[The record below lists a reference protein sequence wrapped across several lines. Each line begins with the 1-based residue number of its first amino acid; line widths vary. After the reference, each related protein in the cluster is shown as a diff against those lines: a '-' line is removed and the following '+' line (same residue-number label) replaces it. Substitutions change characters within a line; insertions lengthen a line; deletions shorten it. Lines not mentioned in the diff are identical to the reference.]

1 MDPRLFD
8 ECSTAYQEKQEKE
21 VERLAS
27 REAHW
32 QAIEQSAESN
42 PLFPRV
48 KHALKAKA
56 SLAFAMRAQQAK
68 TGMTM
73 FDDWHLEDATAFSQ
87 MHGPPQPEQLRRKS
101 TLPATAV
108 AS

>member
-1 MDPRLFD
+1 M
-8 ECSTAYQEKQEKE
+8 
-21 VERLAS
+21 ERLAS

-32 QAIEQSAESN
+32 KAIEQAAEAN

-68 TGMTM
+68 AGMTM
-73 FDDWHLEDATAFSQ
+73 FDDWHLEDATSFGETG
-87 MHGPPQPEQLRRKS
+87 GPPTPEQLRRKS
-101 TLPATAV
+101 ALPATAV